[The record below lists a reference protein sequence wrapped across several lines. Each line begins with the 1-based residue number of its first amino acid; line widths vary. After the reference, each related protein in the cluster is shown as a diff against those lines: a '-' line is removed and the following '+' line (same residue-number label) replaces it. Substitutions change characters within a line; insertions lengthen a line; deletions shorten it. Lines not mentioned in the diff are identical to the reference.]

1 MPPSTSL
8 SVWFS
13 GSRLLHELGGS
24 WDGVHATTPNLVF
37 EYNIKSVTSQTVTLL
52 LRENLHL
59 LINLISIAF
68 ILVVPGFMWIMLYL
82 FTSVMSTVNSTCSI
96 MPCKTQNHV
105 SLYLSANAV
114 FDFRFWGFLGGYFV
128 FVVVVLKNSPMVS
141 PVWRQSYLTFSY
153 LWSAAVKL
161 FHSIGPQRDTFAP

>member
-82 FTSVMSTVNSTCSI
+82 FTSVMSTVNSACSI
-96 MPCKTQNHV
+96 MPCKTQNQV

-114 FDFRFWGFLGGYFV
+114 FDFRFGGFLGGILSLLLLF
-128 FVVVVLKNSPMVS
+128 
-141 PVWRQSYLTFSY
+141 WRTLQWFP
-153 LWSAAVKL
+153 L
-161 FHSIGPQRDTFAP
+161 FDVNLIWHFHICDQQLSSFFTA